1 MSSVN
6 ESSTAPTDSDGE
18 RPRLML
24 LDTASLYFRA
34 FYGMPST
41 MLTPDG
47 QPVNAVRGLLDFIA
61 RLVTSYRP
69 THLAACWDNDWR
81 PQWRVDLLPSYKTHR
96 VAEQPV
102 TVETGGIGGAGA
114 PGAESGIAED
124 SPDGLGVQVPW
135 IVDTLDAAGI
145 PIVGVDGYEAD
156 DVIGTLS
163 KVGADAGMDVD
174 VVTGDRDLFQLVDDD
189 AGVRVV
195 YTARGMSNLQEVD
208 NAWIQNK
215 YGIDAAQYADYA
227 TMRGDTSD
235 GIPGVRG
242 IGEKSAAQLLGKFG
256 SLTGIIEAAS
266 DPSSAVTPA
275 NRKKFAD
282 AIDYLAV
289 GPQVVAVA
297 RELPV
302 ETTLDDL
309 ALPGG
314 PADPEGYAE
323 LTERLGL
330 GSSAARLLA
339 ALEHHGGAA

>member
-1 MSSVN
+1 MPLVN
-6 ESSTAPTDSDGE
+6 PPA
-18 RPRLML
+18 RLML

-41 MLTPDG
+41 LRTPDG

-61 RLVTSYRP
+61 RLVTTYQP

-96 VAEQPV
+96 VGNQPV
-102 TVETGGIGGAGA
+102 VQQTSGIGGAGT
-114 PGAESGIAED
+114 PGAESGVAED
-124 SPDGLGVQVPW
+124 SPDDLGVQVPW
-135 IVDTLDAAGI
+135 IVETLNAAGI

-156 DVIGTLS
+156 DVIGTLATRGVES
-163 KVGADAGMDVD
+163 GMAVE

-189 AGVRVV
+189 ASVRIV

-208 NAWIQNK
+208 EAWISAK
-215 YGIDAAQYADYA
+215 YGIRASQYADYA

-242 IGEKSAAQLLGKFG
+242 IGEKSAAQLLERFD
-256 SLTGIIEAAS
+256 SLTGIIAAAS
-266 DPSSAVTPA
+266 DPAAAVTA
-275 NRKKFAD
+275 GNRKKFAD

-289 GPQVVAVA
+289 GPEVIAVA
-297 RELPV
+297 R
-302 ETTLDDL
+302 DL
-309 ALPGG
+309 EVSHSPEDLSLVSA
-314 PADPEGYAE
+314 PADPEEFAA
-323 LTERLGL
+323 LTDRLGL

-339 ALEHHGGAA
+339 ALEHHGTQ